1 MLPVDVRGCHL
12 LAAEPVEQLLL
23 GAGRRVRQP
32 AIAYPDQAAPIVLPD
47 RGVWGAKE
55 QILWLIS
62 GVKPLSGNFW
72 IPLASW
78 IIQFLPESLHL
89 LVKCFAQSLA
99 IPIHPDLV
107 PLGGMKIIFSGSF
120 RHFLDDTPLCG
131 ASKKYRRGPCRPCGR
146 VLRISLA
153 HAKRAPSSCTKL
165 DEEPKILTALCSVF
179 C

>member
-23 GAGRRVRQP
+23 GAGRRVRQS
-32 AIAYPDQAAPIVLPD
+32 AVAYPDQAAPIVLPD

-72 IPLASW
+72 TPLASW

-99 IPIHPDLV
+99 IPIHLCITHKCLDRNKCSQQESQCGTRTLLEINYIAP
-107 PLGGMKIIFSGSF
+107 GGI
-120 RHFLDDTPLCG
+120 
-131 ASKKYRRGPCRPCGR
+131 
-146 VLRISLA
+146 
-153 HAKRAPSSCTKL
+153 
-165 DEEPKILTALCSVF
+165 
-179 C
+179 